1 MTAAWIAL
9 FVAGLFE
16 IGWPVG
22 LKISQ
27 SPGRFIAGL
36 LIAAVCLAISTWLL
50 WLATKEIPLGT
61 AYAIW
66 TGIGAAGAFL
76 VGIAFYNDPANLL
89 RFLGVL
95 LIVAGV
101 IVLKVAH

>member
-1 MTAAWIAL
+1 MTSAWISL
-9 FVAGLFE
+9 LIAGFFE
-16 IGWPVG
+16 VGWPVG
-22 LKISQ
+22 LKMSQ
-27 SPGRFIAGL
+27 SPGRLAAGL
-36 LIAAVCLAISTWLL
+36 LLAAVCLGLSTWFL

-76 VGIAFYNDPANLL
+76 VGILFYQDPAHLL

-95 LIVAGV
+95 LIISGV
-101 IVLKVAH
+101 IVLKVA